1 MITLKDVRL
10 IDGSVET
17 VELASEE
24 TIEIDA
30 SNLTLMQALIDPH
43 VHFRVPGQAY
53 KEDWFHAAKAAL
65 KGGYTMVLDM
75 PNNIPPCVNQKRL
88 IAKKK
93 LINSQLEDCGIP
105 LKYDLYIGADKNH
118 FDEIGKVADDVI
130 GIKVFMGSST
140 GELLMDDDSSLHAI
154 FALAKAHDLTIALHA
169 EDEELIQK
177 RSGAYAGRTDHLVH
191 SKIRNPQVAAL
202 AVQKALELSLL
213 YDVPIY
219 LLHISTV
226 EELALIEQAKV
237 QGIKVYAETTPHH
250 LFLNTDDYRTLNGRV
265 QMNPPIRERV
275 HQEALFDAIRTG
287 VIDTIG
293 SDHAPHTEAEKDQAY
308 GKTPS
313 GVPGIETTLPLLLNA
328 VNEGHLDLE
337 HVASLTR
344 WRPMEI
350 LNLEDNM
357 DFVLVD
363 MNHQAKVCEETLKT
377 KCGWS
382 PFVGRELQGWPKYTI
397 MDGVLYDLEKL

>member
-1 MITLKDVRL
+1 MIILKNVRL

-17 VELASEE
+17 VELESEE
-24 TIEIDA
+24 TIEMDA
-30 SNLTLMQALIDPH
+30 SHLTLMQALIDPH
-43 VHFRVPGQAY
+43 VHFRVPGQDY
-53 KEDWFHAAKAAL
+53 KEDWFHAAKAAI

-75 PNNIPPCVNQKRL
+75 PNNIPACVNQKRL
-88 IAKKK
+88 IAKKE
-93 LINSQLEDCGIP
+93 LINSQLDDCGIP

-118 FDEIGKVADDVI
+118 FDEIVKVADDVV

-154 FALAKAHDLTIALHA
+154 FALAKAHGLTIALHA

-177 RSGAYAGRTDHLVH
+177 RSKAYKDHTDHQVH
-191 SKIRNPQVAAL
+191 SKIRTPQVAVK
-202 AVQKALELSLL
+202 AVEKALELSCM
-213 YDVPIY
+213 YEVPIY

-226 EELALIEQAKV
+226 EELALIEQAKE
-237 QGIKVYAETTPHH
+237 QGVEVYAETTPHH
-250 LFLNTDDYRTLNGRV
+250 LFLNTDDYRTLHGRV

-275 HQEALFDAIRTG
+275 HQEALFEAIRSG

-293 SDHAPHTEAEKDQAY
+293 SDHAPHTEEEKDQAY

-328 VNEGHLDLE
+328 VNEGQLE
-337 HVASLTR
+337 LSHVASLTR
-344 WRPMEI
+344 WRPIEI

-357 DFVLVD
+357 DYVLVD
-363 MNHQAKVCEETLKT
+363 MNHQAKVNEETLKT